1 MVRKMAAHGGRAIGA
16 SDKHNEPAG
25 KGEEL
30 KGALKRKLEGGDEK
44 EKKDEK
50 NRDASLGR
58 RATRGW
64 RRRESANDFCEVT
77 RYMDR
82 H

>member
-50 NRDASLGR
+50 KPR
-58 RATRGW
+58 RVPRPSRNARLAAKGIGK
-64 RRRESANDFCEVT
+64 
-77 RYMDR
+77 
-82 H
+82 